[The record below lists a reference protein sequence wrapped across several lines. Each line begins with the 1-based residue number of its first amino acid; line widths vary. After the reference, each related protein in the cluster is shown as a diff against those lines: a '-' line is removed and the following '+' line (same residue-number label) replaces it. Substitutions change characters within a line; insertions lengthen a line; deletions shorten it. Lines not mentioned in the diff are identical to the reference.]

1 MRRRLATC
9 LAAALLA
16 LTVLAPAAPAFAG
29 DATEVVLAAEV
40 GGEAPGLEPRP
51 ADDPDNEFAPPA
63 YEANFTATL
72 FGRALFGGILL
83 AAVAI
88 ALGYWVRVGR
98 FSREQRP
105 S

>member
-16 LTVLAPAAPAFAG
+16 LTVLAPAAPALAG
-29 DATEVVLAAEV
+29 DATGIVLAAEG
-40 GGEAPGLEPRP
+40 GGEPQGPEPRP
-51 ADDPDNEFAPPA
+51 ADDPENEFAPA
-63 YEANFTATL
+63 EYEANFTATL

-83 AAVAI
+83 AAIAI